1 MPAAFSISC
10 PIPSSLAVRR
20 TWEKAVESFRQR
32 EGGENS
38 LFVDEGSTP
47 QEMATATLLADPQYF
62 FDLLLESV
70 EIQALLEQFS
80 YEKGQLDGV

>member
-1 MPAAFSISC
+1 
-10 PIPSSLAVRR
+10 
-20 TWEKAVESFRQR
+20 
-32 EGGENS
+32 
-38 LFVDEGSTP
+38 
-47 QEMATATLLADPQYF
+47 MATATLLADPQYF